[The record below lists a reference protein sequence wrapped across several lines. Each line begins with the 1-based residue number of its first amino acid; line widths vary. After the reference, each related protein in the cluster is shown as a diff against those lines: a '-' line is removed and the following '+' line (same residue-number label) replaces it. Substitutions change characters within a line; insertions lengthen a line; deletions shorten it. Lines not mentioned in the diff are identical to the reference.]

1 MRERIT
7 CLVLRV
13 CSSSTKASIAAGKGL
28 QCGPTIKM
36 QRGNSSSWAHGLM
49 GLMVSRGPFATNGLQ
64 SEFD

>member
-13 CSSSTKASIAAGKGL
+13 CSSSTKASIAERACSADRQSKCSGVILLHGL
-28 QCGPTIKM
+28 M
-36 QRGNSSSWAHGLM
+36 GLM